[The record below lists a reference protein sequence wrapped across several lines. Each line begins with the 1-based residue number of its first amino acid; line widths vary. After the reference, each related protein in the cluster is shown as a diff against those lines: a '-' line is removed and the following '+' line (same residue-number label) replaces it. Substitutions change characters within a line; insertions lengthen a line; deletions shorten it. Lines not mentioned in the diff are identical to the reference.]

1 MKMGRRKG
9 GGGRKGIGRRRW
21 ERSARRVRNKVEN
34 EIGKGIKGKW
44 K

>member
-21 ERSARRVRNKVEN
+21 ERSTRRVRNKVEN